1 MLQIWLA
8 FAENLIN
15 GMVDLHAEYDQMNS
29 GVALLKDKKTI
40 LKTTFVDL
48 VELILSEYQLRHEAS
63 TSIL

>member
-15 GMVDLHAEYDQMNS
+15 GMVDLHAEHDQMNS
-29 GVALLKDKKTI
+29 GLALLKDKKTI

-48 VELILSEYQLRHEAS
+48 VELILSEYQRGHEAS

>member
-29 GVALLKDKKTI
+29 CVALFKDKNNHI
-40 LKTTFVDL
+40 EDNV
-48 VELILSEYQLRHEAS
+48 
-63 TSIL
+63 

>member
-40 LKTTFVDL
+40 LRTTFVDL